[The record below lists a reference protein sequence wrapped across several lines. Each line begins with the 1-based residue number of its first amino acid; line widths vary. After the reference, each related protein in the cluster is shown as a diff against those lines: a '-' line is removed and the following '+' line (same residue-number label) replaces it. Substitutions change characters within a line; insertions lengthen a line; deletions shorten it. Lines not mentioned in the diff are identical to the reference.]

1 MSLFSGD
8 VLDKLESYF
17 KEFDHLHEELV
28 NGVTAKTDAY
38 LSQYQSRM
46 QQLSAM
52 SGLTVEELTYQFG
65 EDGIGFSASFEQQI
79 INARNLD
86 IELSE
91 NTIARARE
99 GRANY
104 ERKING
110 EYVEATG
117 LNVALTLADV
127 ENRVAVKLGEG
138 SGVGSFD
145 DMATSWLNEALKFS
159 YTTALDKIQADILSD
174 THSDTLN

>member
-1 MSLFSGD
+1 
-8 VLDKLESYF
+8 
-17 KEFDHLHEELV
+17 
-28 NGVTAKTDAY
+28 

-46 QQLSAM
+46 QQLAAM
-52 SGLTVEELTYQFG
+52 TGLTVEELTNQFG
-65 EDGIGFSASFEQQI
+65 EDGIDFSASFEQQI

-91 NTIARARE
+91 NTIACAIE
-99 GRANY
+99 GCANY
-104 ERKING
+104 ERKMNG

-117 LNVALTLADV
+117 LNAPLTLEDV
-127 ENRVAVKLGEG
+127 EERVVFKLGEG

-159 YTTALDKIQADILSD
+159 YTTA
-174 THSDTLN
+174 